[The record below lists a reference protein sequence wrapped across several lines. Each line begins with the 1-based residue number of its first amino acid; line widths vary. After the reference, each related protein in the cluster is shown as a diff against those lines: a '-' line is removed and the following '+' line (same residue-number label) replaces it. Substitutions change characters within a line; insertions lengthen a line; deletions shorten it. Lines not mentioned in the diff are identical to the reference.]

1 MNKEGWVDDVRSRIF
16 VLLRYISLE
25 HILRVIKA
33 EDFLTNAVQTN
44 KYNS

>member
-16 VLLRYISLE
+16 VLLRCIFLE
-25 HILRVIKA
+25 LEA